1 MDTVENQQVLK
12 IKPHFRTIA
21 GALLMAAGGAL
32 FIDQYLKTGWLSLV
46 ILPAVG
52 LFLYGWGIRARVE
65 HLLIAGGILTGLGV
79 GWVVAQRN
87 PQAGLTWQAGSL
99 LIFFGL
105 GWLLVTAGTRYFTNR
120 TDWWA
125 LIPGCVLGGLGLTL
139 LFSQLRWMDL
149 ALSLAI
155 GVAIPLL
162 IWGLAERKVGLI
174 IPGSLLVGIGPGLF
188 HAWGVIPVGN
198 GLVSTGIMLVWFSL
212 GWFLILVFT
221 RMVKQRVAWW
231 PLIPGGILGVVGTG
245 LYIGGD
251 PSNALGFIGN
261 TGSIGLMIFGLY
273 LLLMRKGIHH

>member
-1 MDTVENQQVLK
+1 
-12 IKPHFRTIA
+12 
-21 GALLMAAGGAL
+21 
-32 FIDQYLKTGWLSLV
+32 
-46 ILPAVG
+46 
-52 LFLYGWGIRARVE
+52 
-65 HLLIAGGILTGLGV
+65 LGV

-99 LIFFGL
+99 LLFFGL
-105 GWLLVTAGTRYFTNR
+105 GWVMVTAGTRYFSNR

-125 LIPGCVLGGLGLTL
+125 LIPACVLGGLGITL
-139 LFSQLRWMDL
+139 LISELRWMDL

-188 HAWGVIPVGN
+188 HAWGVIATGN

-221 RMVKQRVAWW
+221 RMVKQQVAWW